1 MIEITHKPLQPWS
14 RMYTITL
21 SCHWKLGHWNGV
33 EKAVAC
39 IKGLGC
45 VLCGPDGAHP
55 NQLHLK
61 VATCGSWDK
70 VEQSITETIKRELC
84 HD

>member
-1 MIEITHKPLQPWS
+1 MIKIVHEKLQPWS
-14 RMYTITL
+14 RIYTITL
-21 SCHWKLGHWNGV
+21 SDHLPRCWSDL
-33 EKAVAC
+33 EKAVAG